1 MKPDPLDLLLT
12 NPGVRP
18 EVKTI
23 LKREYPAD
31 EPAYSVFVDH
41 SHAVAEL
48 ACRISE
54 RVGARTDFVLEAA
67 WLHDIGIKYTRA
79 PGIGCQG
86 EEPYLKHGIIGREL
100 CEREGLPEHGLVCER
115 HVGTGLTSAE
125 IRDQKLPLPCREML
139 CQTLE
144 ERIVCY
150 ADQFFS
156 KSTPNPLTVEEV
168 RRRVGRHGQDSLLRF
183 ENLHH
188 EFGGAAGS
196 VRESA

>member
-1 MKPDPLDLLLT
+1 MKPDPLRLLLT

-23 LKREYPAD
+23 LKREYPLD
-31 EPAYSVFVDH
+31 EPAYPVFVDH
-41 SHAVAEL
+41 SHAVAGL

-54 RVGARTDFVLEAA
+54 EVGARTNFVLEAA
-67 WLHDIGIKYTRA
+67 WLHDVGIKYTRA

-115 HVGTGLTSAE
+115 HVGTGLTAKE
-125 IRDQKLPLPCREML
+125 IREQKLPLPCRDML

-156 KSTPNPLTVEEV
+156 KSTPDPLTVEEV

-183 ENLHH
+183 EKLHH
-188 EFGGAAGS
+188 EFGLAAGS
-196 VRESA
+196 ARESA